1 MAPIILK
8 KISDAAAAVAV
19 IHDGD
24 TVASA
29 GYGGNGTPHQLFVA
43 LERRFLDTG
52 SPRGLTLVFS
62 TGQGDMKEKG
72 LNRLAHEGLVK
83 RVIGGY
89 FGLSP
94 KLERLI
100 VDNRIEA
107 YNLPE
112 GVLTHLYRDIGA
124 SKPGTLSPVGLGT
137 YVDPRQDGGRMNSV
151 TTEELAQLMEI
162 DGEEVLFYRAFP
174 IHVA

>member
-1 MAPIILK
+1 MRLK
-8 KISDAAAAVAV
+8 KVVEPADAVAV
-19 IHDGD
+19 IHAGD

-29 GYGGNGTPHQLFVA
+29 GYAGSGTPDQLFISI
-43 LERRFLDTG
+43 EQRFLESG
-52 SPRGLTLVFS
+52 GPRDLTLVFS

-94 KLERLI
+94 KIEQLI

-112 GVLTHLYRDIGA
+112 GVMTQLYRDIGA
-124 SKPGTLSPVGLGT
+124 RKPGTLSRVGLGT
-137 YVDPRQDGGRMNSV
+137 YVDPRQGG
-151 TTEELAQLMEI
+151 E
-162 DGEEVLFYRAFP
+162 G
-174 IHVA
+174 